1 MKFDPLKLY
10 KAIVS
15 ISPNAQYTCDGDCY
29 EGLTWYNDEY
39 KPTEEEIVQKVAELE
54 YQEEVNEYQR
64 QRAAEYPPY
73 ADQFD
78 QIFHDGIDAWKAT
91 ILEVKRRYPKQVIEP
106 EVLEE
111 RKRQALADLEASRVE

>member
-29 EGLTWYNDEY
+29 EGLTWRNEEY
-39 KPTEEEIVQKVAELE
+39 KPTEEEIVQKIAELD
-54 YQEEVNEYQR
+54 YQEEVEEYKQ
-64 QRAAEYPPY
+64 QRAAEYPSY

-78 QIFHDGIDAWKAT
+78 KIFREGVDAWKAD
-91 ILEVKRRYPKQVIEP
+91 IQAIKDKYPKQTMDSDE
-106 EVLEE
+106 LER
-111 RKRQALADLEASRVE
+111 RKQQALTDLETES